1 MSYISPTSTSRSSGR
16 HATHPCLH
24 IRNAADAQV
33 IFEAVR
39 LNVLPMIRRRLGPT
53 ERDMLRSGEI
63 FVWEETDQKGG
74 LERWTDGRRW
84 SQSRMREP
92 FLYYE
97 EKEPTTKEEKEAKA
111 ARRAYRNADPSA
123 PPPSPSRRQ
132 DRPSKSDGLTKQT
145 YSIYVNLGKMSRK
158 WHLVAY
164 FCGSD
169 YTRLPV
175 VEDYDYLR
183 RIRIPAGVYVSAK
196 GMQSN
201 SDQYGDNDDDDNYGS
216 PRSPSSYKLGS
227 SSAYTPSS
235 LPTTPQYASTGRDNS
250 TYYSSSNSHSRSS
263 SHASTPYIPAEGP
276 DYMTPYSY
284 VSQSSRSTSQ
294 VPQSPYTSS
303 DSSRSYVPLTPED
316 RRALGAFRVAL

>member
-1 MSYISPTSTSRSSGR
+1 MSYPAPPNNNRATGR
-16 HATHPCLH
+16 HTTHPCLH
-24 IRNAADAQV
+24 IRNAADAHV
-33 IFEAVR
+33 VFEAVR
-39 LNVLPMIRRRLGPT
+39 LNILPMIRRRLGPT
-53 ERDMLRSGEI
+53 ERDILRSGEI

-111 ARRAYRNADPSA
+111 ARRAYRHADPSA

-145 YSIYVNLGKMSRK
+145 YSIYVNLGNCSRK

-183 RIRIPAGVYVSAK
+183 RIRIPNGVYVSAK
-196 GMQSN
+196 GVHQDVDNEEEDRYLQS
-201 SDQYGDNDDDDNYGS
+201 GS
-216 PRSPSSYKLGS
+216 SRSPPAYGPVPSATASYFFS
-227 SSAYTPSS
+227 
-235 LPTTPQYASTGRDNS
+235 TT
-250 TYYSSSNSHSRSS
+250 S
-263 SHASTPYIPAEGP
+263 SHAHADRSQSSHLPSSRLRPSGHVFASYASAEGPQYMTPHAHVPQTARFPNPNHTRQSSQSSYTSDSKPYIP
-276 DYMTPYSY
+276 
-284 VSQSSRSTSQ
+284 
-294 VPQSPYTSS
+294 
-303 DSSRSYVPLTPED
+303 LTQED
-316 RRALGAFRVAL
+316 KRALGAFRVAL